1 MICNEFIVDVNNL
14 LYFVLISDC
23 RKKLCG
29 CLEGLFHIYN
39 KTVNGEDSFKVP
51 AEDSLHLVEALR

>member
-1 MICNEFIVDVNNL
+1 MFHAFDVL
-14 LYFVLISDC
+14 LMTQDLFLISDC

-29 CLEGLFHIYN
+29 CLDGLFHIYN
-39 KTVNGEDSFKVP
+39 RTVSGEDSFKVS